1 MQQFPQMGK
10 LRNLLRRLENPDA
23 DSAWTFD
30 DAVYVLK
37 SFRFECVGGKGSL
50 QVFQNTE
57 KQKTLVLARHGKK
70 IKSGYIRSLRKALSN
85 EE

>member
-1 MQQFPQMGK
+1 MGK
-10 LRNLLRRLENPDA
+10 LQKLLRRLENPEA

-37 SFRFECVGGKGSL
+37 SFRFECVGGKGSH
-50 QVFQNTE
+50 QVFQNAE
-57 KQKTLVLARHGKK
+57 KQKTIVLAQHGKK
-70 IKSGYIRSLRKALSN
+70 IKSGYIRSLRKTICN